1 MKAIKILGFAAAVLL
16 MTACSNNDEP
26 MLPEQPKM
34 IPFHATIAGPEGTT
48 RTIYTTGKNAQDKDI
63 VNVAWAVNDE
73 IALIHGGKLEKLT
86 VTTINSDGSATV
98 SGTITKPSGNSED
111 AKLVYPYSAV
121 VEGERTGT
129 NFDYSY
135 LVENGLN
142 SQNGDL
148 SDIAKNGLD
157 IREGTATI
165 VVSGEQGQF
174 SGNVSMPS
182 KILLWKFTL
191 KNNDGSALLNA
202 TQLKIEVAHDGY
214 TSILAKGVKASAS
227 SEFVMAVPEKIA
239 TLLSG
244 GTNTL
249 KITALGSD
257 GFNYNY
263 ERTKAT
269 TLTAGKYYESAPKMT
284 KALETNPAYYAA
296 AAGDVGKLIGAD
308 GKIYADDAAVAAA
321 TPSTTAVAK
330 IVYVGTASTAFR
342 GLAIALSD
350 DASNYWETVVTAAA
364 SKTSPAAAPTGSTWF
379 LPTVLD
385 WQCMSADVK
394 TSLGSSEYWTGTEI
408 SNGKAYYCKPSTAVY
423 GIGLKSNAWNSRA
436 CLAF

>member
-34 IPFHATIAGPEGTT
+34 IPFHATIAGPGSAT
-48 RTIYTTGKNAQDKDI
+48 RTTYTLGQNGNNKDI
-63 VNVAWAVNDE
+63 VNVDWAVNDE

-165 VVSGEQGQF
+165 VVSGEQGEF

-202 TQLKIEVAHDGY
+202 SQLKIEVTHDGY
-214 TSILAKGVKASAS
+214 TSILAKAVKGSAS
-227 SEFVMAVPEKIA
+227 SEFVMAVPDKIVS
-239 TLLSG
+239 LLNAS
-244 GTNTL
+244 NTL

-269 TLTAGKYYESAPKMT
+269 TLAAGKYYESAPKMT
-284 KALETNPAYYAA
+284 KALESNPAYYAA
-296 AAGDVGKLIGAD
+296 VAGDVGHVIGAN
-308 GKIYADDAAVAAA
+308 GTIYTDEATATAA
-321 TPSTTAVAK
+321 STTAVAK

-342 GLAIALSD
+342 GLAIALTD
-350 DASNYWETVVTAAA
+350 DTPNFWGTVISNAT
-364 SKTSPAAAPTGSTWF
+364 SKGGAPTGSTWF

-385 WQCMSADVK
+385 WQRILESNVA
-394 TSLGSSEYWTGTEI
+394 LGLKSGNEPEYWTGTEI
-408 SNGKAYYCKPSTAVY
+408 STAKAYYYNPSTAVY
-423 GIGLKSNAWNSRA
+423 GIAEKSNAYTPRA